1 MNMTAPMTPQH
12 AQKVIARKLRS
23 VHKHEHSGDLSETL
37 IRIGRLDPT
46 RIDKVRDFQAKTG
59 MPFGRSAVKLGM
71 LKPDD
76 LQFALGVQMG
86 FLHET
91 IEPVVIPAALVVL
104 RNPYSPEAEEFNLMR
119 TRLIT
124 GPARDKLNMFSV
136 TGADAN
142 SGAAFTAGNLAASFA
157 QLGRRV
163 VLIDADL
170 RNPQMAR
177 MFGAA
182 KAPGI
187 TDFVSGK
194 VDYAAA
200 VHGTLVKGLDLLP
213 AGSPTRDPQS
223 VLSARE
229 FAALLETASSGYEIA
244 IVLSTSFDGP
254 ADVEFVWAATRNV
267 ITLARKDHTRTDS
280 LTRMR
285 SVIRGVGA
293 EIIGAAM
300 VV

>member
-1 MNMTAPMTPQH
+1 MNMTAPMTPQR
-12 AQKVIARKLRS
+12 AQKVIARQLRP
-23 VHKHEHSGDLSETL
+23 VHTGKQSGDLSETL
-37 IRIGRLDPT
+37 IRIGRLDPA
-46 RIDKVRDFQAKTG
+46 RVDNVRAYQAKTG
-59 MPFGRSAVKLGM
+59 MPFGRSAVKLGV
-71 LKPDD
+71 LKPHD

-91 IEPVVIPAALVVL
+91 TEPVVIPAPLVVL
-104 RNPYSPEAEEFNLMR
+104 RNPYSKEAEEFNLMR

-124 GPARDKLNMFSV
+124 GSARDKLNLFSI
-136 TGADAN
+136 TGADAK
-142 SGAAFTAGNLAASFA
+142 SGAMFTAGNLAASFA

-163 VLIDADL
+163 ILIDTDL
-170 RNPQMAR
+170 RNSQMAR
-177 MFGAA
+177 MFGAPE
-182 KAPGI
+182 APGI
-187 TDFVSGK
+187 IDFVGGK

-223 VLSARE
+223 ILSARE
-229 FAALLETASSGYEIA
+229 FSKLLQTARNDYDIA
-244 IVLSTSFDGP
+244 IVLAPPFDGP
-254 ADVEFVWAATRNV
+254 ADVEFVWAATRYV
-267 ITLARKDHTRTDS
+267 ITLARKDHTRANA

-300 VV
+300 AV